1 MGSFLAAAGLSGVVF
16 VLLDLAW
23 FSVSRERLYNPELG
37 PLLRAKVDFAAAAAF
52 YVIYALGMATLVIV
66 PALASGYGGEVKRAV
81 LMGGVLGVTA
91 YATYNLTNL
100 ATLRGWSS
108 TVTWA
113 DLAWGTFATAA
124 ACGATTVALSMFS
137 RAS

>member
-1 MGSFLAAAGLSGVVF
+1 MGSFLAAAGLSGVLF

-37 PLLRAKVDFAAAAAF
+37 ALLRAKVDFPAAVAF
-52 YVIYALGMATLVIV
+52 YAIYALGMAALVIA
-66 PALASGYGGEVKRAV
+66 PAAGDVKRAV
-81 LMGGVLGVTA
+81 LMGAALGVTA
-91 YATYNLTNL
+91 YATYNFTNL

-113 DLAWGTFATAA
+113 DLAWGTFATAV
-124 ACGATTVALSMFS
+124 ACGATTAALSMFFN

>member
-1 MGSFLAAAGLSGVVF
+1 MPTVLVSAGIAGVLF

-37 PLLRAKVDFAAAAAF
+37 PLLRAKIDFAAAAGF
-52 YVIYALGMATLVIV
+52 YALYALGMAVLVIAPSV
-66 PALASGYGGEVKRAV
+66 ALGDAKRA
-81 LMGGVLGVTA
+81 LFYGAALGLTA

-108 TVTWA
+108 LVTFG
-113 DLAWGTFATAA
+113 DLAWGTFATAV
-124 ACGATTVALSMFS
+124 ACWATTAAMLKFS
-137 RAS
+137 PAS

>member
-37 PLLRAKVDFAAAAAF
+37 PLLRAKVDLAAAASF
-52 YVIYALGMATLVIV
+52 YVIYALGMAALVIM
-66 PALASGYGGEVKRAV
+66 PAAGDLKRAV
-81 LMGGVLGVTA
+81 LMGAALGVTA
-91 YATYNLTNL
+91 YATYNFTNL